1 MSKKCKKN
9 IVIFLSL
16 ILLVINSTLNFSA
29 VVSDNDGTAFI
40 TKAEF
45 EALKKDFN
53 NQIDK
58 YNISIDGKID
68 GAIASYLAGVNMSKK
83 KTRKK
88 LIKSAT
94 SWLMY
99 NTNDYPKYVDG
110 KPYVTG
116 YSFSGNLNDSSRGFA
131 YGNTISGVNYNGNSS
146 YLTNGGFKKHIVGKP
161 SKNEPKNGNANYV
174 SEWQGYYKDE
184 GEFLTMARF
193 YTTLNGSWAAKDEDD
208 IQFRGVKSFSNSTC
222 PVYVQEYWVCN
233 PSHGTSTVM
242 QMYCASAQRIKGE
255 LVGDTNVSI
264 FKNINDNRF
273 WDSTVSNRVGIT
285 DTTPA
290 ITYRLS
296 GANFRDWIA
305 DVIPS
310 SDVSLACAA
319 NNYNSTE
326 KTFTMYWNSGW
337 PDGAPYDYENFAR
350 VYTITSYKTQSDSNQ
365 YYLLKM
371 ANDPNNLQF
380 VRLWSA
386 VTDTVTLNLNETYES
401 TKTSADYKSRIRP
414 ALLWDGDNI
423 PHLSMG
429 AGYPFLEVKYGEK
442 VDFDFKING
451 TGSYRVYGKYGPF
464 NPASDPASEAD
475 VLFEIGSTSTT
486 SNVLSVTG
494 GVNAKMKFDVTYDG
508 TSYVFLKW
516 SDATG
521 NNGGTMDLSSD
532 PVVTPSVE

>member
-1 MSKKCKKN
+1 MSKKCKKR
-9 IVIFLSL
+9 IVIFFSL
-16 ILLVINSTLNFSA
+16 IILIVNSTLNFSA
-29 VVSDNDGTAFI
+29 VVSDNDGAAFV

-45 EALKKDFN
+45 ESLKDNFN
-53 NQIDK
+53 TQIER
-58 YNISIDGKID
+58 YNVSIDSKID
-68 GAIASYLAGVNMSKK
+68 GAIASYLAGINLRKK
-83 KTRKK
+83 EMRKK

-110 KPYVTG
+110 KPYITG
-116 YSFSGNLNDSSRGFA
+116 YSFSGNLNDTSKGIA

-161 SKNEPKNGNANYV
+161 SKNESKNGNTNYV

-184 GEFLTMARF
+184 GELLTMARF
-193 YTTLNGSWAAKDEDD
+193 YTTLNGSWAAKDEDN
-208 IQFRGVKSFSNSTC
+208 IQFRGVKSFSNSAC
-222 PVYVQEYWVCN
+222 PAYVEEYWVCN
-233 PSHGTSTVM
+233 PSAGTSTAM

-264 FKNINDNRF
+264 FKNISDNRF

-290 ITYRLS
+290 ITYRLA
-296 GANFRDWIA
+296 GANFRNWIA

-310 SDVSLACAA
+310 SDVSLASTTHD
-319 NNYNSTE
+319 YNSTE
-326 KTFTMYWNSGW
+326 KTFKLYYSSTW
-337 PDGAPYDYENFAR
+337 PSVDYENFAR
-350 VYTITSYKTQSDSNQ
+350 VYTITSYKTQNDTNS

-380 VRLWSA
+380 VRLWSV
-386 VTDTVTLNLNETYES
+386 VTDTIALNLNEAYES
-401 TKTSADYKSRIRP
+401 IKTSADYKSRIRP

-464 NPASDPASEAD
+464 NPENDPASEAD
-475 VLFEIGSTSTT
+475 VLFETTSGSTT
-486 SNVLSVTG
+486 SNVLTVTG
-494 GVNAKMKFDVTYDG
+494 GTNAKMKFDVTYDG

-521 NNGGTMDLSSD
+521 NNGGTMDLKND
-532 PVVTPSVE
+532 PEVIPSEE

>member
-9 IVIFLSL
+9 IVIFFSL
-16 ILLVINSTLNFSA
+16 IILVINSTLNFSA
-29 VVSDNDGTAFI
+29 VVSDNDGAAFI

-45 EALKKDFN
+45 ESLKDNFN
-53 NQIDK
+53 NQIER
-58 YNISIDGKID
+58 YNVSIDSKID
-68 GAIASYLAGVNMSKK
+68 GAIASYLAGINLRKK
-83 KTRKK
+83 EMRKK

-110 KPYVTG
+110 KPYITG
-116 YSFSGNLNDSSRGFA
+116 YSFYGNMRDQFPH
-131 YGNTISGVNYNGNSS
+131 GNTIAGVNFNGNSS
-146 YLTNGGFKKHIVGKP
+146 YLTNGGFKKHIVGSP
-161 SKNEPKNGNANYV
+161 SKNESKNGNANYV
-174 SEWQGYYKDE
+174 SEWQGYYQDE
-184 GEFLTMARF
+184 GEFITLARF
-193 YTTLNGSWAAKDEDD
+193 TPKTNGGWAATNEDS
-208 IQFRGVKSFSNSTC
+208 IRFMGVKSFSNAPC
-222 PVYVQEYWVCN
+222 PVYVEEYQIRGD
-233 PSHGTSTVM
+233 GTSTPM
-242 QMYCASAQRIKGE
+242 EMYCASAQRTIGKM
-255 LVGDTNVSI
+255 VGDTNVSI
-264 FKNINDNRF
+264 FKNISDNRF
-273 WDSTVSNRVGIT
+273 WNSTVSNRMGIT

-290 ITYRLS
+290 ITYRLA
-296 GANFRDWIA
+296 GANFRNWIS

-319 NNYNSTE
+319 NYYDSSE
-326 KTFTMYWNSGW
+326 KTFTMYWISSW
-337 PDGAPYDYENFAR
+337 PSYDFENFAK
-350 VYTITSYKTQSDSNQ
+350 VYTITSYQTNNDTNS

-386 VTDTVTLNLNETYES
+386 VTDTVALNLNEAYES
-401 TKTSADYKSRIRP
+401 IKTSADYKSRIRP

-464 NPASDPASEAD
+464 NPANDPASEAD
-475 VLFEIGSTSTT
+475 VLFETTSGSTT
-486 SNVLSVTG
+486 SNVLTVTG
-494 GVNAKMKFDVTYDG
+494 GTNAKMKFDVTYDG

-521 NNGGTMDLSSD
+521 NNGGTMDLKND
-532 PVVTPSVE
+532 PEVTPSEE